1 MNMKHLNI
9 IASIGLVLMVA
20 GCGNKEAEQ
29 AASVERH
36 LRSATAYTEQGQLR
50 AAMIEAKNAIQ
61 LQPENAAGY
70 IALARIYNHMGA
82 YGATQELLEKVVDRH
97 PQAST
102 LLAEAHLN
110 TQKYRS
116 ALDVLNNHQAEEP
129 AEQYRQWIL
138 RGRAQIPLGDRSG
151 FETTLAQLAQHENS
165 QLDIELL
172 RARWALANGDSESAA
187 QRLTQLLDQHPDHFD
202 ALILQG
208 EIALY
213 QNNLSEAE
221 KHFTRALTTLG
232 NTDIMTAQRIM
243 VLNQLTDVLIRE
255 GRTSEAYA
263 YQKLLSE
270 ANPESH
276 SAQQRFNEALALY
289 QDGNYSDAEAVLT
302 KLHEEF
308 PQNSTTGTLLGLVQ
322 HQLGRDESAAELFD
336 QYIDPETASTSL
348 IQTAVLTKLRADQDD
363 EALALLKRA
372 TENQPDNPAL
382 LASYGLALLDRNPES
397 DEGALA
403 LEKSLA
409 LDTTQQRLR
418 IALAKRYF
426 ALENKEQALAQ
437 LQKAY
442 AEMPLDIVI
451 QQSYYHALIAD
462 GQQTQVKALI
472 AQFQQEFPDN
482 PRGDFLAGWLAYEEK
497 KFDEAERAFQKA
509 IAHPDNREKQFAY
522 AGLAQIYTEQEKP
535 QQAME
540 AWQSALKADPAM
552 IPAYGHW
559 MKLMHDMKRDAQAV
573 AFLRE
578 LEEGSQQWQPS
589 VMLARIH
596 VAQNDIEQAI
606 VYIETALARSGNS
619 TPVKQLA
626 ADLYHQQGVRLLGQ
640 KQIEKGK
647 NYLLRALK
655 LFPDNLRYVASMVQ
669 AELLSK
675 NISEAQKLLDQ
686 LAATQTNQT
695 ARFNLQAIIR
705 IAENK
710 PDEAL
715 QLYRQSWQSSP
726 NDIAAEALFNHYQKN
741 EPQQADTFVDEWVQ
755 KLPDSAKPNLL
766 KAMKAQRENQA
777 VEAIKW
783 YEKTLEIT
791 PQMPAAL
798 NNLAWLYY
806 EQKDPRALALAK
818 RANELAPDNAA
829 IMDTYG
835 WLLVESGDVQQG
847 LKILEQANQAAP
859 ENEEIQEHLAIAKQ
873 RL

>member
-1 MNMKHLNI
+1 MKCLNI
-9 IASIGLVLMVA
+9 IAGIGLALLIA

-29 AASVERH
+29 AANVERH
-36 LRSATAYTEQGQLR
+36 LRAADAYTQQGQLR

-70 IALARIYNHMGA
+70 KALARIYNHMGA
-82 YGATQELLEKVVDRH
+82 YGATQDLLENVVARH
-97 PQAST
+97 PETST
-102 LLAEAHLN
+102 LLAEAYLN

-116 ALDVLNNHQAEEP
+116 TLDVLNKHTAQDP
-129 AEQYRQWIL
+129 AEQYQQWIL

-151 FETTLAQLAQHENS
+151 FDTTLTQLVQHENS
-165 QLDIELL
+165 QLDVELL
-172 RARWALANGDSESAA
+172 RARWALANGESETAEKS
-187 QRLTQLLDQHPDHFD
+187 LTQLLNQNPDHFD

-213 QNNLSEAE
+213 QNDLPKAE

-289 QDGNYSDAEAVLT
+289 QDGNYADAEAVLT

-363 EALALLKRA
+363 EALTLLKMA
-372 TENQPDNPAL
+372 SDNQPQNPAL
-382 LASYGLALLDRNPES
+382 LASYGLALLDRDAKSN
-397 DEGALA
+397 EGALA

-409 LDTTQQRLR
+409 LDTSQQRLR

-426 ALENKEQALAQ
+426 ALENTEQALAQ

-442 AEMPLDIVI
+442 AEMPLDIII
-451 QQSYYHALIAD
+451 QQSYFHALIAN
-462 GQQTQVKALI
+462 GQQAEVKRLI
-472 AQFQQEFPDN
+472 NAFQQQFPDN

-497 KFDEAERAFQKA
+497 NFTEAQRAFEKA

-522 AGLAQIYTEQEKP
+522 AGLAQIYTDQQQP
-535 QQAME
+535 QQAAE
-540 AWQSALKADPAM
+540 SWQSALKADPAM

-559 MKLMHDMKRDAQAV
+559 LKLMQALKRNREAIT
-573 AFLRE
+573 FLNE

-596 VAQNDIEQAI
+596 VAQNNIQQAI
-606 VYIETALARSGNS
+606 THIETALARSGNS
-619 TPVKQLA
+619 MPVKQLA
-626 ADLYHQQGVRLLGQ
+626 ANLYHQQGANLMAQ
-640 KQIEKGK
+640 KRFDEAKTF
-647 NYLLRALK
+647 LLRALK
-655 LFPDNLRYVASMVQ
+655 LFPDNIRYVASMVQ
-669 AELLSK
+669 AELVTGD
-675 NISEAQKLLDQ
+675 ISEAQKLLDQ

-695 ARFNLQAIIR
+695 QRFNLQAMIR
-705 IAENK
+705 IAEKK
-710 PDEAL
+710 PEEAL
-715 QLYRQSWQSSP
+715 QLYRQSWQSAP
-726 NDIAAEALFNHYQKN
+726 NDAAAEALFNHYQKS
-741 EPQQADTFVDEWVQ
+741 EPQQADTFVDEWLQ
-755 KLPDSAKPNLL
+755 KLPESAKPTLI
-766 KAMKAQRENQA
+766 KAMAAQRTKNMADA
-777 VEAIKW
+777 VKW
-783 YEKTLEIT
+783 YEKTLELA

-798 NNLAWLYY
+798 NNLAWIYY
-806 EQKDPRALALAK
+806 EQKDPRALELAR
-818 RANELAPDNAA
+818 RAYELAPNSAA
-829 IMDTYG
+829 ILDTYG

-847 LKILEQANQAAP
+847 HDILERAAQAAP
-859 ENEEIQEHLAIAKQ
+859 DNQEIQGHLAEAKA
-873 RL
+873 RR

>member
-1 MNMKHLNI
+1 MTMKYLTI
-9 IASIGLVLMVA
+9 IAGFGLALLIA

-29 AASVERH
+29 AANVERH
-36 LRSATAYTEQGQLR
+36 LRTAEAYTQQGQLR

-70 IALARIYNHMGA
+70 MALARIYNHMGA
-82 YGATQELLEKVVDRH
+82 YGATQELLESVITRH
-97 PQAST
+97 PQTST
-102 LLAEAHLN
+102 LLAEAYLN

-116 ALDVLNNHQAEEP
+116 TLEILDAHPAQET
-129 AEQYRQWIL
+129 AEQYQQWIL
-138 RGRAQIPLGDRSG
+138 RGRAQIPVGDRSG
-151 FETTLAQLAQHENS
+151 FDATLAQLETYDNS
-165 QLDIELL
+165 GLDVELL
-172 RARWALANGDSESAA
+172 RARWALANGESDLAA
-187 QRLTQLLDQHPDHFD
+187 KNLTQLLSQHPDHFD

-213 QNNLSEAE
+213 RNDLPSAE

-232 NTDIMTAQRIM
+232 TTDIMTAQRIM

-289 QDGNYSDAEAVLT
+289 QDGNYTDAEAVLT

-308 PQNSTTGTLLGLVQ
+308 PQNATTGTLLGLVQ

-363 EALALLKRA
+363 EALILLKMA
-372 TENQPDNPAL
+372 SENQPQNPAL
-382 LASYGLALLDRNPES
+382 LASYGLALLDRDAKSN
-397 DEGALA
+397 EGALA

-409 LDTTQQRLR
+409 LDTSQQRLR

-426 ALENKEQALAQ
+426 ALENTEQALAQ

-442 AEMPLDIVI
+442 TEMPLDIII
-451 QQSYYHALIAD
+451 QQSYFHALIAN
-462 GQQTQVKALI
+462 GQQAEVKTLI
-472 AQFQQEFPDN
+472 AQFQQKFPDN

-497 KFDEAERAFQKA
+497 QLAEAQRAFEKA

-522 AGLAQIYTEQEKP
+522 AGLAQIYTDQQKP
-535 QQAME
+535 AQAIE
-540 AWQSALKADPAM
+540 SWQSALQADPGM

-559 MKLMHDMKRDAQAV
+559 LTLMQAQKRNREAIEFLV
-573 AFLRE
+573 A
-578 LEEGSQQWQPS
+578 LEEGSQQWQPA
-589 VMLARIH
+589 VMLARIY
-596 VAQNDIEQAI
+596 ASQNDIQRAI
-606 VYIETALARSGNS
+606 AHIETALARSGNS
-619 TPVKQLA
+619 IPVKQLA
-626 ADLYHQQGVRLLGQ
+626 ANLYYQQGVALLAK
-640 KQIEKGK
+640 KQPDEAKTF
-647 NYLLRALK
+647 LLRALK
-655 LFPDNLRYVASMVQ
+655 LFPDDMRYLSSMVQ
-669 AELLSK
+669 AELVTQ
-675 NISEAQKLLDQ
+675 NIAEAQKLLDQ
-686 LAATQTNQT
+686 LTSTQTNQA
-695 ARFNLQAIIR
+695 ARFNLQAMIR
-705 IAENK
+705 IAEKK

-715 QLYRQSWQSSP
+715 QLYRQSWQSAP
-726 NDIAAEALFNHYQKN
+726 NDTAAEALFSHHQKN
-741 EPQQADTFVDEWVQ
+741 NPQQADAFVDEWIQ
-755 KLPDSAKPNLL
+755 KLPQSAKPTLIKAMAAQRTQDSAK
-766 KAMKAQRENQA
+766 A
-777 VEAIKW
+777 VKW
-783 YEKTLEIT
+783 YEKTLELA

-806 EQKDPRALALAK
+806 EQKDSRALELAK
-818 RANELAPDNAA
+818 RAYELAPTSAA
-829 IMDTYG
+829 ILDTYG

-847 LKILEQANQAAP
+847 HRILEQAARAAP
-859 ENEEIQEHLAIAKQ
+859 DNEEIREHLAAAKT